1 MSEYL
6 KTKRPADSRRDSRP
20 APSGPLKP
28 QPIVVT
34 CPKGLEN
41 LLQDEIIAL
50 GGKSVKLGL
59 AFVSCQAEQL
69 LSYKICLWSRLAS
82 RVLWPLKQYEGESA
96 DELYQ
101 GLLDIPW
108 IEHFS
113 DRQTFRVYFSGSSDG
128 IRNTHFGALKV
139 KDAICDYFREKTGA
153 RPDVSDDPDVSIH
166 VRLNKGIFSVSLD
179 MAGEPLHRRGY
190 RQSQGAAPLKENLA
204 AALIMRAGWPKLM
217 RQDDG
222 ALLDP
227 MCGSGTLLIE
237 AALMAADIAPGL
249 LRGKFAFEKWKKHLS
264 PEWSE
269 IKSDAQARK
278 EKGQNSEVE
287 LTLVGYDM
295 DGSVLDKAKD
305 NARRAGVAH
314 FIHFK
319 EQPLSDLTK
328 EKGLPDT
335 GLILCNPPY
344 GERLSDEVA
353 IGALYAAMGNK
364 IKQNFPNWTMA
375 IFTGNPE
382 QAYQFKLRAN
392 KQYQFY
398 NGAISAKLFL
408 YDISPGSSEKA
419 QAAAHIFN
427 IAEGADKQTGPSS
440 QDGLSSQAG
449 LNSQDGLN
457 SQAGLSKQEGPIKLS
472 EGAQMVCN
480 RLKKNLKK
488 MRNWAKKQKTNC
500 YRVYDADM
508 PEYSV
513 AIDVYGDWIH
523 VQEYAAPKTVDIDKA
538 ENRLRDVLDAVPVAF
553 NVDREKVVLKQRRVQ
568 KGKKQYEKQDQQ
580 ENFMEVTEGNCN
592 LYVNL
597 TDYLDTGL
605 FLDHRPI
612 RMEFET
618 SCTNKDFL
626 NLFSYTCTAS
636 VHAAMGGA
644 RSTTSVDMS
653 QTYLNWGRRNL
664 TLNGLDETD
673 HDFVQ
678 ADCFKWLEAA
688 KTEKQRYDIIFMD
701 PPSFSNSKRMDD
713 VLDVQRDHVRLIA
726 LAMALLRPG
735 GKLVFSTNFR
745 RFKMEQDALKQF
757 AIEDIS
763 AQSLPEDFKRNSKI
777 HQCFNIT
784 FP

>member
-1 MSEYL
+1 MSEQSKVERL
-6 KTKRPADSRRDSRP
+6 DGSKTKFDAV
-20 APSGPLKP
+20 AKVELKP
-28 QPIVVT
+28 QPIIVT

-41 LLQDEIIAL
+41 ILQDEIIEL
-50 GGKSVKLGL
+50 GGKSSRIGM
-59 AFVSCQAEQL
+59 AFVSFEADQL
-69 LSYKICLWSRLAS
+69 MAYKVCLWSRLAS
-82 RVLWPLKQYEGESA
+82 RVLWPLKQFEGLSAAQLYE
-96 DELYQ
+96 

-113 DRQTFRVYFSGSSDG
+113 DSQSFRVYFSGSSDE

-139 KDAICDYFREKTGA
+139 KDAICDYFREKTGT

-166 VRLNKGIFSVSLD
+166 VRLNKGLFSVSLD

-204 AALIMRAGWPKLM
+204 AALLIRAGWPKLM
-217 RQDDG
+217 KQDDG

-237 AALMAADIAPGL
+237 AALMAADIAPGM
-249 LRGKFAFEKWKKHLS
+249 LRTQFAFERWNKHLN
-264 PEWSE
+264 PEWRQL
-269 IKSDAQARK
+269 KQDAQDRK
-278 EKGQNSEVE
+278 NKGIDSDVE

-295 DGSVLDKAKD
+295 DGDVLEKAKD
-305 NARRAGVAH
+305 NARRGGVSH
-314 FIHFK
+314 FIHFQ
-319 EQPLSDLTK
+319 EQPLSDLIK

-364 IKQNFPNWTMA
+364 VKQHFPNWTMA

-408 YDISPGSSEKA
+408 YDISIGSSTKA
-419 QAAAHIFN
+419 KAAAELFN
-427 IAEGADKQTGPSS
+427 QEVPKEDGSK
-440 QDGLSSQAG
+440 QDGFNQQSPNEQRL
-449 LNSQDGLN
+449 
-457 SQAGLSKQEGPIKLS
+457 KQEGPIKLS

-480 RLKKNLKK
+480 RLKKNIKK
-488 MRNWAKKQKTNC
+488 IRGWAKKQNTDC

-523 VQEYAAPKTVDIDKA
+523 IQEYAAPKSVDPQKA

-580 ENFMEVTEGNCN
+580 QNFMEVKEGNCN

-618 SCTNKDFL
+618 SCKNKDFL

-653 QTYLNWGRRNL
+653 QTYLNWGRKNL
-664 TLNGLDETD
+664 TLNGLSERD
-673 HDFVQ
+673 HHFIQ
-678 ADCFKWLEAA
+678 ADCLKWLETA
-688 KTEKQRYDIIFMD
+688 KTQKDRYDIIFMD

-713 VLDVQRDHVRLIA
+713 VLDVQRDHVQLIE
-726 LAMALLRPG
+726 LGMALLRPG
-735 GKLVFSTNFR
+735 GEMVFSNNFR
-745 RFKMEQDALKQF
+745 RFKMEHDALKQF
-757 AIEDIS
+757 KVKDVTVETIPD
-763 AQSLPEDFKRNSKI
+763 DFKRNTKI
-777 HQCFNIT
+777 HQCYKIT
-784 FP
+784 FA

>member
-1 MSEYL
+1 MTDASQTPVPESS
-6 KTKRPADSRRDSRP
+6 ADSKID
-20 APSGPLKP
+20 AKP
-28 QPIVVT
+28 QPLVVT

-41 LLQDEIIAL
+41 LLSDEITEL
-50 GGKSVKLGL
+50 GGAQVKIGM
-59 AFVSCQAEQL
+59 AFVSCESDQQL
-69 LSYKICLWSRLAS
+69 AYKLCLWSRLAS
-82 RVLWPLKQYEGESA
+82 RVLWPLKHFEGESA
-96 DELYQ
+96 DELYK

-113 DRQTFRVYFSGSSDG
+113 DRQTFRVYFSGSSDE

-139 KDAICDYFREKTGA
+139 KDAICDYFRDKTGN
-153 RPDVSDDPDVSIH
+153 RPDVDNNPDISIH

-179 MAGEPLHRRGY
+179 MAGESLHRRGY
-190 RQSQGAAPLKENLA
+190 RQSQGMAPLKENLA
-204 AALIMRAGWPKLM
+204 AALLMRAGWPKLM
-217 RQDDG
+217 RQEDG

-227 MCGSGTLLIE
+227 MCGSGTLLVE

-249 LRGKFAFEKWKKHLS
+249 LRNQFAFEKWKKHQLK
-264 PEWSE
+264 EWRDM
-269 IKSDAQARK
+269 KQDAEDRK
-278 EKGQNSEVE
+278 LKAQDSEVE

-295 DGSVLDKAKD
+295 DSSVLAKAKD

-319 EQPLSDLTK
+319 QQELAQLTK
-328 EKGLPDT
+328 EKGLPET

-364 IKQNFPNWTMA
+364 VKQHFANWTMG

-392 KQYQFY
+392 KQYQLF
-398 NGAISAKLFL
+398 NGAISSKLYL
-408 YDISPGSSEKA
+408 YDISVGSSEKA
-419 QAAAHIFN
+419 KAAAV
-427 IAEGADKQTGPSS
+427 DKQNNP
-440 QDGLSSQAG
+440 QKD
-449 LNSQDGLN
+449 
-457 SQAGLSKQEGPIKLS
+457 EGPVKLG

-488 MRNWAKKQKTNC
+488 MRGWIKKQNTDC

-513 AIDVYGDWIH
+513 AIDVYGQWIH
-523 VQEYAAPKTVDIDKA
+523 IQEYQAPKSVDPQKA
-538 ENRLRDVLDAVPVAF
+538 ESRLRDVLDAVPVAF
-553 NVDREKVVLKQRRVQ
+553 NVDREKVVLKQRKVQ
-568 KGKKQYEKQDQQ
+568 KGKRQYEKQDQQ
-580 ENFMEVTEGNCN
+580 QNFMEVKEGNCT

-612 RMEFET
+612 RTEIEGLAK
-618 SCTNKDFL
+618 NKDFL

-636 VHAAMGGA
+636 VHAAVGGA

-653 QTYLNWGRRNL
+653 QTYLNWGRKNL
-664 TLNGLDETD
+664 TLNGLNEQN
-673 HDFVQ
+673 HEFVQ
-678 ADCFKWLEAA
+678 ADCLKWLETAQ
-688 KTEKQRYDIIFMD
+688 TEKDRYDIIFMD

-713 VLDVQRDHVRLIA
+713 VLDVQRDHVQLIE
-726 LAMALLRPG
+726 LAMGLLRPG
-735 GKLVFSTNFR
+735 GTLIFSNNFR
-745 RFKMEQDALKQF
+745 RFKMERDALKQF
-757 AIEDIS
+757 NIDDVTQE
-763 AQSLPEDFKRNSKI
+763 SLPDDFKRNTKI
-777 HQCFNIT
+777 HQCYKIT
-784 FP
+784 FPKALC

>member
-1 MSEYL
+1 MSEQTQVEGL
-6 KTKRPADSRRDSRP
+6 D
-20 APSGPLKP
+20 PSMTNSDTAIKAELKP
-28 QPIVVT
+28 QPIIVT

-41 LLQDEIIAL
+41 ILQDEIIEL
-50 GGKSVKLGL
+50 GGKSSRIGM
-59 AFVSCQAEQL
+59 AFVSFEADQL
-69 LSYKICLWSRLAS
+69 MAYKVCLWSRLAS
-82 RVLWPLKQYEGESA
+82 RVLWPLKQFEGLSAAQLYE
-96 DELYQ
+96 

-113 DRQTFRVYFSGSSDG
+113 DRQSFRVYFSGSSDE

-166 VRLNKGIFSVSLD
+166 VRLNKGLFSVSLD

-204 AALIMRAGWPKLM
+204 AALLIRAGWPKLM
-217 RQDDG
+217 KQDDG

-237 AALMAADIAPGL
+237 AALMAADIAPGM
-249 LRGKFAFEKWKKHLS
+249 LRTQFAFERWKKHLA
-264 PEWSE
+264 PEWRE
-269 IKSDAQARK
+269 LKQDAQDRK
-278 EKGQNSEVE
+278 NKGIDSDVE

-295 DGSVLDKAKD
+295 DGDVLEKAQD

-314 FIHFK
+314 FIHLQ
-319 EQPLSDLTK
+319 EQPLSDLSK

-364 IKQNFPNWTMA
+364 VKQHFPNWTMA

-408 YDISPGSSEKA
+408 YDISVGSSEKA
-419 QAAAHIFN
+419 KAAAELFN
-427 IAEGADKQTGPSS
+427 QQVSK
-440 QDGLSSQAG
+440 QDGSEQNG
-449 LNSQDGLN
+449 LNQ
-457 SQAGLSKQEGPIKLS
+457 QKPKQQGPINLS

-480 RLKKNLKK
+480 RLKKNIKK
-488 MRNWAKKQKTNC
+488 IRSWAKKQNTNC

-513 AIDVYGDWIH
+513 AIDVYGEWIH
-523 VQEYAAPKTVDIDKA
+523 IQEYAAPKSVEPHKA
-538 ENRLRDVLDAVPVAF
+538 ENRLRDILDAVPVAF

-580 ENFMEVTEGNCN
+580 QNFMEVREGNCN

-612 RMEFET
+612 RMEFES
-618 SCTNKDFL
+618 SCKNKDFL

-653 QTYLNWGRRNL
+653 QTYLNWGRKNL
-664 TLNGLDETD
+664 TLNGLSERD
-673 HDFVQ
+673 HQFVQ
-678 ADCFKWLEAA
+678 ADCLKWLETA
-688 KTEKQRYDIIFMD
+688 KTQKERYDIIFMD
-701 PPSFSNSKRMDD
+701 PPSFSHSKRMDD
-713 VLDVQRDHVRLIA
+713 VLDVQRDHVQLIE
-726 LAMALLRPG
+726 LGMALLRPG
-735 GKLVFSTNFR
+735 GELVFSNNFR
-745 RFKMEQDALKQF
+745 RFKMERDALKQF
-757 AIEDIS
+757 NIKDVTVETI
-763 AQSLPEDFKRNSKI
+763 PEDFKRNTKI
-777 HQCFNIT
+777 HQCYKIT
-784 FP
+784 FA